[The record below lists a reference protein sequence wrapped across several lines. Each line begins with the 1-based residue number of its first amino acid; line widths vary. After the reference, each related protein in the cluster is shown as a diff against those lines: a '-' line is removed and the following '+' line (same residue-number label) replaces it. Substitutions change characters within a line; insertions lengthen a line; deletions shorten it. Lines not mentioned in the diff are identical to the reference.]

1 MPDFPIIDSHVHLWD
16 PARFRIPWLDGDAIL
31 NKPYGL
37 AEYRSQT
44 QGIAIEGIVFMEVDV
59 APSYRLLEA
68 QWIAELAKEDPLI
81 LGIVASAPLED
92 GERVRSFLAALRALS
107 PRIKGVRR
115 LLQGESDPNFALNDN
130 FVRGVQL
137 LPEYDFS
144 FDICIKHYQLASTIK
159 LVQRC
164 PNTAFIL
171 DHIAKPDIKNY
182 ILDPWRGQMQELASL
197 PNVVCKVS
205 GIVTEADHQCW
216 TSDDLTSYV
225 SHVLDVFGPDR
236 VVFGGDW
243 PVVLHASPYA
253 RWIETLDALTS
264 HLTLEEQRKLW
275 AENARLF
282 YRLDEL

>member
-16 PARFRIPWLDGDAIL
+16 LTRFRIPWLDDDAIL

-37 AEYRSQT
+37 AQYQEQT
-44 QGIAIEGIVFMEVDV
+44 QGIAVEGIVFMEVDV

-68 QWIAELAKEDPLI
+68 QWIAELAKKDPLI
-81 LGIVASAPLED
+81 RGIVASAPLED
-92 GERVRSFLAALRALS
+92 GEHVRSFLENLRAIG

-115 LLQGESDPNFALNDN
+115 LLQGEPDPDFALKDD

-137 LPEYDFS
+137 LPEYGFS
-144 FDICIKHYQLASTIK
+144 FDICIKHHQLPGIIK

-164 PNTAFIL
+164 PDTSFIL
-171 DHIAKPDIKNY
+171 DHIAKPDIKNH
-182 ILDPWRGQMQELASL
+182 LFDPWRGQMQELAAL

-205 GIVTEADHQCW
+205 GVVTEADHQNW
-216 TSDDLTSYV
+216 TPDDLAPYIL
-225 SHVLDVFGPDR
+225 HVLDVFGTDR

-243 PVVLHASPYA
+243 PVVLQASSYA

-264 HLTLEEQRKLW
+264 HLTPEERRKLW
-275 AENARLF
+275 AENASRF
-282 YRLDEL
+282 YRLEEE